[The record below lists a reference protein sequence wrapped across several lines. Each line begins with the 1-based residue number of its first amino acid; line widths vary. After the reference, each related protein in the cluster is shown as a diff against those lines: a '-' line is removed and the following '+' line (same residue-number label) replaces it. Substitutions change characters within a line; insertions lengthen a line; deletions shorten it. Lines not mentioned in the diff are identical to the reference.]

1 MTKWIIALLLNAL
14 VIFFVARLTPGVRIK
29 SYTTAIGVAIVYS
42 ILAVVLGAALKFF
55 TFPLILVTFGLFLL
69 VINGFLLWLTDKLLD
84 GLEIKG
90 FAPLAMMTVGMSIGG
105 VLVNW
110 IVGR

>member
-1 MTKWIIALLLNAL
+1 MMRLIVSVLLSAL

-42 ILAVVLGAALKFF
+42 LLAVALKWLLVLV
-55 TFPLILVTFGLFLL
+55 TFPAIILTFGLFLL
-69 VINGFLLWLTDKLLD
+69 VINGFLLWITDKLVD

-90 FAPLAMMTVGMSIGG
+90 FGPLAIMTTLMSIGLT
-105 VLVNW
+105 LVSW
-110 IVGR
+110 IVNR

>member
-1 MTKWIIALLLNAL
+1 MARIIIAVLLNAL
-14 VIFFVARLTPGVRIK
+14 LIFGLARLTPGVRIK
-29 SYTTAIGVAIVYS
+29 SYTTAIGVAVVY
-42 ILAVVLGAALKFF
+42 AVLTVALKWLLVLIS
-55 TFPLILVTFGLFLL
+55 FPAILVTFGLFLL
-69 VINGFLLWLTDKLLD
+69 VINGFLLWLTDKIVD

-90 FAPLAMMTVGMSIGG
+90 FAPLAIMTFGMSLGG